1 MLRHHPSV
9 ASCSATTPYGAH
21 GETSEAPSRKRNPAT
36 LATSLDPR
44 NNSLNALRL
53 AFAGLVIV
61 SHAWPIG
68 GFGSDPELG
77 KVGLGTW
84 AVAGFFAI
92 SGYLIASSRLRSG
105 FGPFL
110 WRRCLRIFPGLW
122 VCLLVI
128 AFVFAPLA
136 AAVENGPDH
145 LFSGGLIKFVGSN
158 ALLNHVEG
166 LGGTLSNVP
175 YAGSWDG
182 SLWTLFYE
190 FVCYLIL
197 GTVFALPLVRRR
209 PERLLWAL
217 FGASLAITFAVY
229 ELHRGVPFRLSWLAY
244 LGTYFWAG
252 ALLFVYA
259 QRVRMNLVVP
269 VAAFVALAV
278 ACWAAH
284 VEVLSAIPLAYL
296 VLWLG
301 AVLPLTRIGRKN
313 DISYGVYIYAFPV
326 QQLLVLAGA
335 NALGL
340 TAFIML
346 AILGTL
352 PLAVA
357 SWFLIERPAIGLKR
371 DSPVSFVRTK
381 FGPKPEL
388 RLDPAELPASPSL
401 EPLTE

>member
-1 MLRHHPSV
+1 MRDHPSV
-9 ASCSATTPYGAH
+9 SSGTTTSPYGAR
-21 GETSEAPSRKRNPAT
+21 GDTSERPSRERSART

-53 AFAGLVIV
+53 ALAGLVIV

-122 VCLLVI
+122 ACLLVI
-128 AFVFAPLA
+128 AFVFAPIA

-145 LFSGGLIKFVGSN
+145 LLSGGLLKFVGSN
-158 ALLNHVEG
+158 GLLNHVEG

-190 FVCYLIL
+190 FACYLIL
-197 GTVFALPLVRRR
+197 GTVFALPVVRRR
-209 PERLLWAL
+209 PERCLWVL
-217 FGASLAITFAVY
+217 FAGSLAITFAVY
-229 ELHRGVPFRLSWLAY
+229 ELHRGVPFRLAWLAY

-259 QRVRMNLVVP
+259 QRVRMNAVVP
-269 VAAFVALAV
+269 VAAVLTLAV
-278 ACWAAH
+278 ACWSAH

-340 TAFIML
+340 TAYIVL
-346 AILGTL
+346 AIVATV

-371 DSPVSFVRTK
+371 YSPASFLPTR
-381 FGPKPEL
+381 FRPEPEL
-388 RLDPAELPASPSL
+388 RLEPAELPASPS
-401 EPLTE
+401 